1 MTQTVHIVRTGDQF
15 LVNGKTVKAFQLN
28 IPDNG
33 LNEPEKEALKRFA
46 DRKPK
51 VKSSIYTL

>member
-1 MTQTVHIVRTGDQF
+1 MTQTFHIVHTGDQY

-33 LNEPEKEALKRFA
+33 LNQPEKEALKRFV

-51 VKSSIYTL
+51 VQSSIYTL